1 MNRWWI
7 LAAAAALGTL
17 GGLVLLGHWREAAA
31 GAVGLGAAIGSR
43 PVRWRVSRA
52 VVEAEVRRERREELI
67 HRVASAQVTQAEI
80 AANHRRAAD
89 EARRRRLDAQARLE
103 EIEAQIGG
111 RP

>member
-1 MNRWWI
+1 VNRWWI